1 MRLPLRTSHGLVCV
15 NMRRGMALLG
25 VFVGALALS
34 VPMLSQTSTGRILGV
49 VKDQTG
55 GTIAGAAVVVT
66 DVARGVSRNLT
77 TDEAGTYLATN
88 LLPSVYKVQATFTG
102 FQSWDR
108 ENVRLE
114 VGQDVVVDVVLQPG
128 AQTQTVTVTEEV
140 PLVNTTSA
148 TLGGTLSNEAINELP
163 LNGRNYQNLL
173 ELRPGVVLNLGNNAT
188 GGGAASTNGMRNE
201 SSNEYLIEGL
211 HGMDP
216 YTGMSV
222 MNAFQVNGD
231 ASTLLSVDAIQE
243 FNTQFNPKA
252 SYGLKAGG
260 SVNVG
265 LKSGTNA
272 IHGTGYAFFRRDSL
286 DARNFFNVAAQPKV
300 NSDVNQFGAT
310 VGGPIKKDKLFY
322 FLGYEQRMT
331 DLGNASSTQ
340 APFTDPSMLTGVCS
354 GAGASLATCLAVPNS
369 VAGSRTPDAAS
380 HFILACLALPA
391 ASRSPQSLSMV
402 GLNADCSPGANYPNP
417 NFFVPHGGND
427 HGATSNTALGIN
439 SYFPNTQTNTE
450 AMGGLAK
457 IDYHLNEKNTVS
469 GFLFDGRGYGP
480 DGSTNVNPIWRTD
493 FVTDSLMAG
502 GTWTWLPNSSVA
514 NSLRFGFASLNLPS
528 IGVDTET
535 GITAAQLGLPTGV
548 TTVENAGLSAISIN
562 GFYSLGSRMTEFQG
576 PNNTREL
583 SDQVSYLRGKHAVMF
598 GGTLI
603 VEHQNGAI
611 WAAGKGTFS
620 FGSGGDGLAAFLAG
634 QNPVPVVAGIAAL
647 PTGLQSAT
655 RLYGNPNTHIHRNTY
670 GLFLQDDF
678 RIRPRLTLNLGVRYD
693 YSGVPTDR
701 DSILGGFDPNAG
713 IVQEGVQIPAISNP
727 DYNNFSPRL
736 GFAWDVF
743 GNGKTIVRSGAS
755 IIYELITLRTYS
767 EVNNSPAVGG
777 NPTSWVIGC
786 TTPTTTAGVLNPIPA
801 GATTNCSG
809 ALLTPGG
816 TRNVGV
822 VSYSQSNST
831 IKAVQWDGP
840 ATGTSTSIFPTS
852 ATNNCSP
859 FVLVRDNPA
868 VTTADRAGAPCDLN
882 TADRNLRTPYVSTW
896 TLSIEQALRSNVVL
910 DVAYVGNHGTKLLG
924 RTDDNQAPSGPGW
937 NAVIP
942 SGANAGLTLL
952 QVCNNT
958 KTAGTCEAGKLD
970 NKTPFSAGLM
980 CGVPIP
986 QPCTALALF
995 TGTVQAAKPFGTKYP
1010 YIGVIARVWN
1020 RDDSNYNALQM
1031 SLTARNFHRFS
1042 INTGYTFAKALGI
1055 GDNNNDG
1062 VSIDAYNSRMQY
1074 GPLATDLQ
1082 HRLTTTVTYA
1092 VPDMM
1097 AFHGLLQGWKVNNL
1111 IHYQTGLP
1119 WAPTDTRDFQG
1130 VSKSTS
1136 RWNFSGN
1143 PDDFVTDYHGVQ
1155 FPIFHPA
1162 GATPPAATAA
1172 GTNPQ
1177 APGTNYTAS
1186 DLAINTA
1193 ACSTNAASMAT
1204 LQAFGCWTEGNS
1216 VLTPPAL
1223 NTFGNAVKG
1232 VFRGP
1237 RYWNLDT
1244 SVTKTQK
1251 FTERLSAEFRA
1262 ELFNILNHPV
1272 FTNPAASLNQ
1282 CTASTCTFGKTSATP
1297 DVAAGNAV
1305 LGSGGARRIQLGVK
1319 LIF

>member
-1 MRLPLRTSHGLVCV
+1 MYWPTRTSYALVSMYLKAGLGTVGV
-15 NMRRGMALLG
+15 LTAALL
-25 VFVGALALS
+25 LS
-34 VPMLSQTSTGRILGV
+34 VPLFSQTSTGRILGV

-55 GTIAGAAVVVT
+55 GTVAGATITVT
-66 DVARGVSRNLT
+66 DISRGVSRSLT
-77 TDEAGTYLATN
+77 SDEAGTYLATN
-88 LLPSVYKVQATFTG
+88 LLPSTYKVQAVFTG
-102 FQSWDR
+102 FQTWAR
-108 ENVRLE
+108 ENVQLE
-114 VGQDVVVDVVLQPG
+114 VGQDIVVDVVLQPG
-128 AQTQTVTVTEEV
+128 AQSQTVTVTEEL
-140 PLVNTTSA
+140 PLLNASSS
-148 TLGGTLSNEAINELP
+148 TLGGTLSNENINELP

-272 IHGTGYAFFRRDSL
+272 IHGTGYAFFRRDAL
-286 DARNFFNVAAQPKV
+286 DARNFFNIAAQPKV

-310 VGGPIKKDKLFY
+310 VGGPLKKEKLFY
-322 FLGYEQRMT
+322 FLGYEQRIT

-340 APFTDPSMLTGVCS
+340 AGFTDPTMLTGVCS
-354 GAGASLATCLAVPNS
+354 GPGASLATCLPIPNS

-391 ASRSPQSLSMV
+391 ASRSPQSLSML
-402 GLNADCSPGANYPNP
+402 GLNADCSPGTVYPNP

-427 HGATSNTALGIN
+427 HGATSNTAFGIN

-457 IDYHLNEKNTVS
+457 IDYHLNDKNSLS

-493 FVTDSLMAG
+493 FVTNSLMAG
-502 GTWTWLPNSSVA
+502 GTWTWLPSSNVA
-514 NSLRFGFASLNLPS
+514 NSLRFGYASLNLPS

-535 GITAAQLGLPTGV
+535 GVTAAQLGLPTGV
-548 TTVENAGLSAISIN
+548 TAPENAGLSAIAIN

-576 PNNTREL
+576 PNNTREF
-583 SDQVSYLRGKHAVMF
+583 SDQVSYLRGKHALLF
-598 GGTLI
+598 GGTVI

-634 QNPVPVVAGIAAL
+634 QNAVPAIGGIAPL
-647 PTGLQSAT
+647 STGLQTAT
-655 RLYGNPNTHIHRNTY
+655 LLYGNPNTHIHRNSY

-678 RIRPRLTLNLGVRYD
+678 RVRPTLTLNLGVRYD
-693 YSGVPTDR
+693 YSSVPKDR

-713 IVQEGVQIPAISNP
+713 IVQEGAQIPAISNP

-736 GFAWDVF
+736 GFAWDVS
-743 GNGKTIVRSGAS
+743 GNGKTVVRAGGS

-767 EVNNSPAVGG
+767 EVNNSPALGG

-786 TTPTTTAGVLNPIPA
+786 STPTTTLGVLNPIPA
-801 GATTNCSG
+801 GATTNCAG

-822 VSYSQSNST
+822 VSYSISNAS
-831 IKAVQWDGP
+831 IGAVQWDGP
-840 ATGTSTSIFPTS
+840 AKGTSGSIFPTS
-852 ATNNCSP
+852 AINNCSP

-896 TLSIEQALRSNVVL
+896 TLSIERALRSNVVL

-937 NAVIP
+937 NAVVP
-942 SGANAGLTLL
+942 SGANAGKTLL
-952 QVCNNT
+952 QVCNLT
-958 KTAGTCEAGKLD
+958 GTASTCDAGKLD
-970 NKTPFSAGLM
+970 NKTLFTNG
-980 CGVPIP
+980 
-986 QPCTALALF
+986 QTALGLF
-995 TGTVQAAKPFGTKYP
+995 TNTVQAAKPFGLKYP

-1020 RDDSNYNALQM
+1020 RDDSNYDALQM
-1031 SLTARNFHRFS
+1031 SLTARNYHRLS
-1042 INTGYTFAKALGI
+1042 INTGYTFGKALGI

-1062 VSIDAYNSRMQY
+1062 VSIDAYNPRMQY
-1074 GPLATDLQ
+1074 GPLATDVR
-1082 HRLTTTVTYA
+1082 HRLTTSLTYA
-1092 VPDMM
+1092 FPERRGY
-1097 AFHGLLQGWKVNNL
+1097 AGLLQGWKMNNL
-1111 IHYQTGLP
+1111 IHYQTGLS

-1130 VSKSTS
+1130 VSKAVS

-1143 PDDFVTDYHGVQ
+1143 PNDFVTDYNGVQ

-1162 GATPPAATAA
+1162 GATVPAPAAT
-1172 GTNPQ
+1172 GNNPQ
-1177 APGTNYTAS
+1177 VPGTNYAAS

-1193 ACSTNAASMAT
+1193 ACTTNAASMAA
-1204 LQAFGCWTEGNS
+1204 LQAFGCWTEGS
-1216 VLTPPAL
+1216 SALTPPAP
-1223 NTFGNAVKG
+1223 NTYGDAVKG
-1232 VFRGP
+1232 IFRGP
-1237 RYWNLDT
+1237 HYWNLDT

-1251 FTERLSAEFRA
+1251 FTERLSAEFRG
-1262 ELFNILNHPV
+1262 EFFNILNHPV
-1272 FTNPAASLNQ
+1272 FSNPAVSLNQ
-1282 CTASTCTFGKTSATP
+1282 CTASTCTFGKTSTTP